1 MLICVPASLFMQDMT
16 RNKASPARA
25 SIGWHRTREAFSI
38 DVCAA
43 RNERKETYATINPTR
58 PSVLRNPDIYVTEG
72 SHLTGGGGAR
82 IQVTVLKMSA
92 SEYFRCI

>member
-1 MLICVPASLFMQDMT
+1 MQDMT